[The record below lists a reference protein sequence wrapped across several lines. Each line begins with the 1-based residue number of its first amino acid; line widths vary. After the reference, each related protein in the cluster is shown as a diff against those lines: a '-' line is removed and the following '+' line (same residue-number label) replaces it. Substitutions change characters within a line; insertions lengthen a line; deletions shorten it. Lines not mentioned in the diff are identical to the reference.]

1 MLTSPTII
9 WFREDFR
16 LADNAA
22 LSAAARDGEPV
33 LCITILEPEP
43 PQGAA
48 HDWWRD
54 GAIRALD
61 AALQEK
67 GGRLHVLRGKA
78 EDLVP
83 ALAKVCKASALHW
96 NRRYDPAGR
105 AIDTAIKTQ
114 LKSHGTE
121 AHSFPGALLHEPWT
135 IRTQADKPFQVF
147 TPFWRAVCKL
157 GDPRPPLPIPDTLTF
172 APFPETDQF
181 HCLNPEE
188 FNLLPISPD
197 WAAGFRETWEP
208 GEKAAH
214 EHLALFAE
222 DTLRGYSE
230 ERDYPAAEACSRLSP
245 YLRFGHVTPAQ
256 LWHAA
261 MQANASAQNKDKF
274 LAELGWREFAWSILF
289 EQANV
294 ATRSL
299 RPEFDALPWRTDPKG
314 LKAWQS
320 GRTGYPLVDAGMR
333 ELWHTGWMHNR
344 IRMVVASFLVKHL
357 LLDWRKGERWFADT
371 LVDHDPASNPMNW
384 QWNAGTG
391 VDAAPFFRIM
401 NPILQSE
408 KFDADGDYIR
418 RWVPELRSV
427 PASMIHAPWAADQA
441 ALKACG
447 VTLGRDYPHP
457 VIDHK
462 LARERALSVW
472 KNFRG
477 N

>member
-1 MLTSPTII
+1 
-9 WFREDFR
+9 
-16 LADNAA
+16 
-22 LSAAARDGEPV
+22 
-33 LCITILEPEP
+33 
-43 PQGAA
+43 GAA

-83 ALAKVCKASALHW
+83 ALAKVCKASAVHW

-135 IRTQADKPFQVF
+135 IRTQADKPFQTGRQVF
-147 TPFWRAVCKL
+147 EKHGSRARKQ
-157 GDPRPPLPIPDTLTF
+157 PT
-172 APFPETDQF
+172 
-181 HCLNPEE
+181 N
-188 FNLLPISPD
+188 ISR
-197 WAAGFRETWEP
+197 F
-208 GEKAAH
+208 
-214 EHLALFAE
+214 FAE

-256 LWHAA
+256 LWHTA
-261 MQANASAQNKDKF
+261 MQADASAQNKDKF

-289 EQANV
+289 ELADV

-299 RPEFDALPWRTDPKG
+299 RPEFDELPWRADPKG

-371 LVDHDPASNPMNW
+371 LVDHDPA
-384 QWNAGTG
+384 AT
-391 VDAAPFFRIM
+391 R
-401 NPILQSE
+401 
-408 KFDADGDYIR
+408 
-418 RWVPELRSV
+418 
-427 PASMIHAPWAADQA
+427 
-441 ALKACG
+441 
-447 VTLGRDYPHP
+447 
-457 VIDHK
+457 
-462 LARERALSVW
+462 
-472 KNFRG
+472 
-477 N
+477 

>member
-1 MLTSPTII
+1 MSTCPTII

-22 LSAAARDGEPV
+22 LSAAARDGAPV

-43 PQGAA
+43 QQGAA

-67 GGRLHVLRGKA
+67 GGRLHVLSGKA

-83 ALAKVCKASALHW
+83 ALAKACNASAVHW
-96 NRRYDPAGR
+96 NRRYDPTGR
-105 AIDTAIKTQ
+105 AIDTAINTQ
-114 LKSHGTE
+114 LKSTGTE
-121 AHSFPGALLHEPWT
+121 AHSFSGTLLHEPWT

-147 TPFWRAVCKL
+147 TPFWRAARKL
-157 GDPRPPLPIPDTLTF
+157 GDPRPPLPAPDTLKF
-172 APFPETDQF
+172 ASFPKTDQF
-181 HCLNPEE
+181 HSLPPEE
-188 FNLLPISPD
+188 FNLLPTSPD

-214 EHLALFAE
+214 ERLALFVE

-261 MQANASAQNKDKF
+261 MQADASAQNKDKF

-299 RPEFDALPWRTDPKG
+299 RPEFDALPWRIDPKG

-357 LLDWRKGERWFADT
+357 LIDWREGERWFVDT

-408 KFDADGDYIR
+408 KFDAEGEYIR
-418 RWVPELRSV
+418 RWVPELQRV
-427 PASMIHAPWAADQA
+427 PASMIHAPWAADQET
-441 ALKACG
+441 LKACG
-447 VTLGRDYPHP
+447 VVLGRNYPHP
-457 VIDHK
+457 IIEHK

-472 KNFRG
+472 KSFRG